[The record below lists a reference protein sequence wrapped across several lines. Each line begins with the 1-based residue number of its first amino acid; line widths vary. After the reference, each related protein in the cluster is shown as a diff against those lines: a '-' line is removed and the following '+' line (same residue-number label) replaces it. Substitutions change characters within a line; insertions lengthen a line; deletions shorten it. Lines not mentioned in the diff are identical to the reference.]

1 MRSDLRHTVFSAAR
15 FSDILRRSYRARPAI
30 SCFIALATRP
40 GISSPFTRSTI
51 IQYSHTVCQA
61 IFRFILQSFE
71 IFFVRSANFDV
82 LLPLLAIVPKS
93 VRTISAASRHFS
105 ERFLLFSAAPQA
117 FSPATRTGCTAF
129 QAAETFCS
137 PLFFFSCS
145 EKVFSPAARAG
156 RFSVLRTG
164 GFFAHCASG
173 MRLQPPLLFL
183 LLRKRRAPCGCRRK
197 REPSAFGLPGNPNRC
212 SASSRKALLLLRAPP
227 ESCCGREKL
236 CF

>member
-93 VRTISAASRHFS
+93 ARAISAASRHFS
-105 ERFLLFSAAPQA
+105 EPLLPFSAAPQA
-117 FSPATRTGCTAF
+117 FWPMPPAFLSPRKKQF
-129 QAAETFCS
+129 SFAAPS
-137 PLFFFSCS
+137 S
-145 EKVFSPAARAG
+145 FSPAEKKKSA
-156 RFSVLRTG
+156 LRV
-164 GFFAHCASG
+164 
-173 MRLQPPLLFL
+173 
-183 LLRKRRAPCGCRRK
+183 
-197 REPSAFGLPGNPNRC
+197 
-212 SASSRKALLLLRAPP
+212 
-227 ESCCGREKL
+227 
-236 CF
+236 

>member
-40 GISSPFTRSTI
+40 GISFPFTRSTI

-71 IFFVRSANFDV
+71 IFFVRSANFDA

-93 VRTISAASRHFS
+93 ARAISAASRHFS
-105 ERFLLFSAAPQA
+105 EQFLLFSAAPQA
-117 FSPATRTGCTAF
+117 FSPTAQTGCTAF

-145 EKVFSPAARAG
+145 EKVFSPAAHGGLFRSLRERDAFAAPSS
-156 RFSVLRTG
+156 FSPAEKKKSALRV
-164 GFFAHCASG
+164 
-173 MRLQPPLLFL
+173 
-183 LLRKRRAPCGCRRK
+183 
-197 REPSAFGLPGNPNRC
+197 
-212 SASSRKALLLLRAPP
+212 
-227 ESCCGREKL
+227 
-236 CF
+236 